1 MILRLEVSS
10 DSGRPSA
17 PAVFRDAGGTIGRS
31 DKCDCVLPDKYV
43 SSFHARIHYQDGA
56 FLIEDTS
63 QNGVFIN
70 SPSNRLVR
78 GQPYPLTSGDLILID
93 PYEITVTIESGS
105 QPPVRRRDDSDPFA
119 PEEQLDPIVL
129 IGGDPGKKKRQGNR
143 AEDLP
148 APSPVNVQYRPPDP
162 ILPDPPASV
171 GVIPDDWDRTGSGDD
186 PRRVTPTP
194 NRLDDPTPTP
204 NLKTPSPGLRAKP
217 RAVGDLSEVLEG
229 AGLPPD
235 LATPELAQDFGR
247 IIRIIVSGLMDVLQ
261 ARQQIK
267 DEFGMQMT
275 IFKPSRNNPLK
286 FSANVEDALHNL
298 LLKRNPAYLG
308 PVNAF
313 EDAFD
318 DVLYHQMAML
328 AGMRAAFAGMLKSFS
343 PDALQQE
350 FEKHG
355 KGSLISVPAKM
366 RYWDQYRAKYD
377 DMVADTE
384 RCFEELFGQEFAR
397 AYDDQLER
405 LKAEK
410 RSRGSKS

>member
-10 DSGRPSA
+10 GSAHLSA

-31 DKCDCVLPDKYV
+31 EKCDCVLPDRFV

-56 FLIEDTS
+56 FLIEDTK
-63 QNGVFIN
+63 
-70 SPSNRLVR
+70 NRLVSEQR
-78 GQPYPLTSGDLILID
+78 YPLTSGDLILID
-93 PYEITVTIESGS
+93 PYELAVTIESAA
-105 QPPVRRRDDSDPFA
+105 QPRAGRTDANDPFA
-119 PEEQLDPIVL
+119 PDEQLDPIAL
-129 IGGDPGKKKRQGNR
+129 IGGDPAKKKRQTNR
-143 AEDLP
+143 AEDLQV
-148 APSPVNVQYRPPDP
+148 PSPVNVQYRPPDP
-162 ILPDPPASV
+162 IVPDPTPPL
-171 GVIPDDWDRTGSGDD
+171 GEIPDDWDLTGFGEK
-186 PRRVTPTP
+186 PRPESP
-194 NRLDDPTPTP
+194 APIKPADPTPTP
-204 NLKTPSPGLRAKP
+204 GIRTPSPGLREKL
-217 RAVGDLSEVLEG
+217 RATGELSDVLKG

-235 LATPELAQDFGR
+235 LVTPELAEDFGR

-275 IFKPSRNNPLK
+275 VFKSSRNNPLK

-298 LLKRNPAYLG
+298 LVKRNPAYLG
-308 PVNAF
+308 PVSAF

-328 AGMRAAFAGMLKSFS
+328 AGMRAAFEEMLKSFS
-343 PDALQQE
+343 PDALQHE

-355 KGSLISVPAKM
+355 KGSLISVPARM

-410 RSRGSKS
+410 RARGSTS